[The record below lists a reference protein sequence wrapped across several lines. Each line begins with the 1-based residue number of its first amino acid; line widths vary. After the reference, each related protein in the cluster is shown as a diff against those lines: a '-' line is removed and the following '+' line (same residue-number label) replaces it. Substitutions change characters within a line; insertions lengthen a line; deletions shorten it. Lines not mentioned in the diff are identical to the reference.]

1 MLSEIAEY
9 KMWSLKVMLC
19 AACAVV
25 LGVLSASSYGLY
37 VGIGLITLLPLAS
50 HARHVGVRNMLSEP
64 NTITVIVGFY
74 LFIFPLRGLVI
85 ALSKYTDVLHNRELV
100 TGSELVSIL
109 LLASVATAV
118 LVESYYLVCP
128 YPSRRPPIA
137 TEPAEQHAAVV
148 RLATLLIMITL
159 MGLAGVLATYGGIS
173 GARAQFL
180 KHTVTSALEGE
191 ANLASSVW
199 ADFAV
204 PTVWCCAYVVFNK
217 GSAKAV
223 KFACATSAVIIIA
236 AALVIYGSRLDT
248 LLGLIGVWVIY
259 FYSGRRIPARVILLA
274 LPVAV
279 LLSLPILSE
288 RQSQTAKH
296 AAYVAHTSTIE
307 RLSQISS
314 YGVLDVSLAVHNEPR
329 QIRVQLT
336 EPKRWLDLPGY
347 FVPSVLWHGRPNLA
361 SRRLGLYTAQDFG
374 TVNDQAT
381 GFPTTYITEGWLLGG
396 WPGAIILSIMF
407 GLAIGWAV
415 RRLTQDSR
423 PSPVAVLS
431 LAFVV
436 TLGWTYYKDGDLLS
450 LIVGHVRQAVY
461 LMVLLWLT
469 GLIGDRQWRQ
479 SKKRVRVHPRS

>member
-1 MLSEIAEY
+1 MLSEIAAH
-9 KMWSLKVMLC
+9 KVLPIKVVLC
-19 AACAVV
+19 AACAVA
-25 LGVLSASSYGLY
+25 LGVLSASAYGVY
-37 VGIGLITLLPLAS
+37 IGVGLIALLPLAS

-74 LFIFPLRGLVI
+74 LFIFPLRGLVV
-85 ALSKYTDVLHNRELV
+85 ALSGFTDVLHNRQVV
-100 TGSELVSIL
+100 TGGEVVSVL
-109 LLASVATAV
+109 LLASVATTV
-118 LVESYYLVCP
+118 LVESYYFACP
-128 YPSRRPPIA
+128 NPSRRPPIA
-137 TEPAEQHAAVV
+137 TEPAERHAAVV

-159 MGLAGVLATYGGIS
+159 VGLAGVLATYGGIS

-180 KHTVTSALEGE
+180 THTVTSALEGE
-191 ANLASSVW
+191 ANLAGSIW
-199 ADFAV
+199 ENFAV
-204 PTVWCCAYVVFNK
+204 PTVWCCAYIVFNK
-217 GSAKAV
+217 GSSKAAKLAY
-223 KFACATSAVIIIA
+223 ATSALTIIA

-274 LPVAV
+274 FPIAV

-288 RQSQTAKH
+288 RQSQNTKRSV
-296 AAYVAHTSTIE
+296 YVPHTSTIE
-307 RLSQISS
+307 RLSQVSS
-314 YGVLDVSLAVHNEPR
+314 YDVLDVSLAIHSEPA
-329 QIRVQLT
+329 QIRAQLT

-347 FVPSVLWHGRPNLA
+347 FVPAVLWHSRPNLA

-381 GFPTTYITEGWLLGG
+381 GFPTTYITEGWLIGG
-396 WPGAIILSIMF
+396 WPGTIILSIMF

-415 RRLTQDSR
+415 RRLTRDSP
-423 PSPVAVLS
+423 PSPAMVLS

-461 LMVLLWLT
+461 LMILLWIT
-469 GLIGDRQWRQ
+469 GLIGHRR
-479 SKKRVRVHPRS
+479 KRV